1 MTAPTLRKRERMV
14 SRKLIETLFGANQT
28 RHELLPGEARGSH
41 SMAAFPLRIVYMK
54 RERPDGEAPVQ
65 LLVSVSKKRFKHAV
79 DRNRAKRQVREA
91 YRQHKQLVYDV
102 VLPKEQLLIAFVWLS
117 DEYRPSWEVEKRVVG
132 LLQRVAEKL

>member
-28 RHELLPGEARGSH
+28 RHELLSGEARGSH

-117 DEYRPSWEVEKRVVG
+117 DEHRPSWEVEKRVVG